1 MAEIDETVLPGIGV
15 RYDVRTDAGGRL
27 GVLVHRGGRRE
38 LLVYDAAD
46 PDRCAGTVDLDEGEA
61 RSVAELLGPSQ
72 VVTRL
77 AAMQQEIEGLVIDWI
92 AVDPASSLAGS
103 TLGESA
109 VHTQTGAS
117 VVAIL
122 RNEQA
127 LPAPGAHHTIEADD
141 VIVAVGTLEGVSA
154 LAALAHP

>member
-1 MAEIDETVLPGIGV
+1 VTEIEETALPGIGV
-15 RYDVRTDAGGRL
+15 RYDIRTRDGDRL

-38 LLVYDAAD
+38 LFVYDSAD
-46 PDRCAGTVDLDEGEA
+46 PDRCAGTVDLAESEA
-61 RSVAELLGPSQ
+61 RAVGELLGPSQ

-92 AVDPASSLAGS
+92 AVDSSSPLAGS

-109 VHTQTGAS
+109 VHTHTGAS
-117 VVAIL
+117 IVAIL
-122 RNEQA
+122 RHETA
-127 LPAPGAHHTIEADD
+127 LPAPGADDTIDADD
-141 VIVAVGTLEGVSA
+141 VLVAVGTLEGVTA

>member
-1 MAEIDETVLPGIGV
+1 MTEIDETALPGIGV
-15 RYDVRTDAGGRL
+15 RYDIRTDTGDRL

-38 LLVYDAAD
+38 LFVYDAAD
-46 PDRCAGTVDLDEGEA
+46 PDRCAGTIDLHENEA

-92 AVDPASSLAGS
+92 AVDPSSVLAGS
-103 TLGESA
+103 TLRGSA
-109 VHTQTGAS
+109 VHTHTGAS

-122 RNEQA
+122 RHEEA
-127 LPAPGAHHTIEADD
+127 LPAPGAEDTIEADD
-141 VIVAVGTLEGVSA
+141 VLVAVGTLEGVTA